1 MIWWRVFWRK
11 ALESSPVSSC
21 CALALFGCGVCTCYL
36 NKYLQLAESGCSE
49 MGNRITQSYKI
60 YWGQQIC
67 INSVSLIISYE
78 IGGHHMLAVVRI
90 PSSNSVY
97 TTMLFCQVFFHHS
110 KNCISNACFETRL
123 LLCGKGEHLSPSPS
137 SYCLMSVF
145 TLLLCVSRWLWEVFL
160 GFSLFSTLSRA
171 AQIP

>member
-97 TTMLFCQVFFHHS
+97 TTMLFCQVFFTTVRIAS
-110 KNCISNACFETRL
+110 QMLVLRQDFYFVAKESIS
-123 LLCGKGEHLSPSPS
+123 PPP

-160 GFSLFSTLSRA
+160 GFSLFSTLSWA
-171 AQIP
+171 AQIS